1 MITNNYQLLDTA
13 TEVTKLGLTY
23 TKYCIRFI
31 DVVYKR
37 RIESDDSTIHT
48 GTPKPDAF

>member
-1 MITNNYQLLDTA
+1 MITNKNQLLFPA
-13 TEVTKLGLTY
+13 PELPKPGLTY

-48 GTPKPDAF
+48 GTSKPDAF